1 MTSTMLSRSFQWLA
15 ASALAAGIATG
26 VSANAW
32 ADVPIDIHHPE
43 EVAFGNCIL
52 KDTYVNCC
60 LQNGGTLYGD
70 AAKPLCRLPYQEASA
85 QHPPSQPTTKPVPT
99 VPRVITPPVKG

>member
-1 MTSTMLSRSFQWLA
+1 MTSAILSRSFQWIA
-15 ASALAAGIATG
+15 AAALAAGIAVG

-32 ADVPIDIHHPE
+32 ADVPMDIHHPE

-70 AAKPLCRLPYQEASA
+70 AAKPLCRLPYQEASLP
-85 QHPPSQPTTKPVPT
+85 QPSSQPTTKPVPT
-99 VPRVITPPVKG
+99 VPRVPASPVRG